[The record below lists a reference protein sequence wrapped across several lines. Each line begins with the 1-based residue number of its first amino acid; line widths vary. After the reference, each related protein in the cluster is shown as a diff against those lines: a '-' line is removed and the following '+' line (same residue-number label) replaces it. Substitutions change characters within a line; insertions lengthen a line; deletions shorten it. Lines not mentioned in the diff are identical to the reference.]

1 MRVLAGLNC
10 PRRVVVGNCFSER
23 SDQGLVTGSGNSLL
37 SDSAHH
43 DSQDISAKLRHAE
56 GALDFHPSDLTGN
69 LVVYPWRFNATMQ
82 SAEPYTTYLRLVLY
96 ENNTSTVRAIEACVL
111 VDFPPAFAQASGQ
124 SVTANCD
131 LFYLRDAGTLAFGN
145 YTAEIFLYQGRYR
158 QEELHQETGDRMLFK
173 SPRRQVNFQPP
184 PTPQPHTPP
193 ASIPTRRHDDDQ
205 VIGIDDFAGLLVN
218 VLIQLG
224 VVFTLA
230 RTCGSNVVRIPV
242 TQPFRSADSVE
253 QVRFNDAEARSA
265 NSLHDFFPGL
275 PCDLRLPAPQHGRWK
290 GEVLLPRCSSSCTC
304 RGLGYKLFLGS
315 TKRVHPNRV
324 EGRHVLL
331 PACSNKK

>member
-96 ENNTSTVRAIEACVL
+96 ENNTSKVRAIEACVL

-145 YTAEIFLYQGRYR
+145 YTAEISCTKAGTVKKNYIKRL
-158 QEELHQETGDRMLFK
+158 ETG
-173 SPRRQVNFQPP
+173 
-184 PTPQPHTPP
+184 
-193 ASIPTRRHDDDQ
+193 
-205 VIGIDDFAGLLVN
+205 
-218 VLIQLG
+218 
-224 VVFTLA
+224 
-230 RTCGSNVVRIPV
+230 C
-242 TQPFRSADSVE
+242 
-253 QVRFNDAEARSA
+253 
-265 NSLHDFFPGL
+265 
-275 PCDLRLPAPQHGRWK
+275 
-290 GEVLLPRCSSSCTC
+290 
-304 RGLGYKLFLGS
+304 
-315 TKRVHPNRV
+315 
-324 EGRHVLL
+324 
-331 PACSNKK
+331 CSNHHVDKLIFSHPRPRSRTHHQPQSQRVGTMTTR